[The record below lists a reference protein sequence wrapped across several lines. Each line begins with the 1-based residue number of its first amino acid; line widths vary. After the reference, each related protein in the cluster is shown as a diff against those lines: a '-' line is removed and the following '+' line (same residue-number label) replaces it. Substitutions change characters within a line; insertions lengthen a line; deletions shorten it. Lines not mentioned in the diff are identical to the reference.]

1 MKKIL
6 IICPFA
12 RPNLGGVESHLDKLI
27 NYLDKKNVYVYLL
40 TYQPLSLS
48 IRGERLEKGR
58 NFEIHRFDWFGT
70 GWFNKLENFFPLS
83 FAYLFPGLFLK
94 SFVFFMRRPKEIS
107 CVHAHGLASAAIAK
121 VISWFFPV
129 RTVVSTH
136 AVYSFPQRK
145 ILKILIRWVLSSFDE
160 ILAVSEVSK
169 KELIQIGLNKK
180 KIFVHK
186 NWIDLKIFFSKER
199 EKCKKELKLWKK
211 VVLFVGRMIKI
222 KGVDFLLSAAE
233 KFPEIE
239 FVFIGDG
246 PMRSTVEN
254 LTGRLKNVLYVGK
267 LSQNKNDE
275 LERLIK
281 YYSAA
286 DLFATIPT
294 YAEGFGAVYLETI
307 ACGTPV
313 FASNMGSLPTFLDNS
328 VSKLVNPNQ
337 KEVNNAIKQLFF
349 DNPELLVEMQRNCRA
364 YAQKHFS
371 SKNAGVIYRSYDLNK
386 F

>member
-1 MKKIL
+1 MKKVL
-6 IICPFA
+6 MICPFA
-12 RPNLGGVESHLDKLI
+12 RPNLGGVESHLDKLLA
-27 NYLDKKNVYVYLL
+27 YLSIKNVYVYLL
-40 TYQPLSLS
+40 TYQPLSLP

-58 NFEIHRFDWFGT
+58 NFEIHRFDWFGM
-70 GWFNKLENFFPLS
+70 GWFNKLENNFFLS

-94 SFVFFMRRPKEIS
+94 SFVFFVRRPNEIN
-107 CVHAHGLASAAIAK
+107 CVHAHGMAAAAMAK
-121 VISWFFPV
+121 VISWVFPV
-129 RTVVSTH
+129 RIVVSTH
-136 AVYSFPQRK
+136 AVYRFPQRK

-160 ILAVSEVSK
+160 ILAVSEISK

-180 KIFVHK
+180 MIFVHK
-186 NWIDLKIFFSKER
+186 NWIDLKIFFSRER
-199 EKCKKELKLWKK
+199 EKCKKELKLKKK

-222 KGVDFLLSAAE
+222 KGIDFLLSAAE

-254 LTGRLKNVLYVGK
+254 LTGRLKNVSYIGR
-267 LSQNKNDE
+267 LSQNKNAE

-313 FASNMGSLPTFLDNS
+313 LASNMGSLPTFLDNS
-328 VSKLVNPNQ
+328 VSRLVSPIQ
-337 KEVNNAIKQLFF
+337 EEVDKAIK
-349 DNPELLVEMQRNCRA
+349 ELLLDKPQFLVKLQKNCRKFA
-364 YAQKHFS
+364 ERNFS
-371 SKNAGVIYRSYDLNK
+371 DKNAEVIYKSYGLG
-386 F
+386 